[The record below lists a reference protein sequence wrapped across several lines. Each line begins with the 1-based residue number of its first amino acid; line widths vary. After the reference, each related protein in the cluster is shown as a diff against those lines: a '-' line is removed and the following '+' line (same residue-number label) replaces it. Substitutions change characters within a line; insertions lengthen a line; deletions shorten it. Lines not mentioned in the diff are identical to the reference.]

1 VRLLYEFKWLWQ
13 SINVQS
19 FIVIL
24 LLRVELQLEVDQ
36 LVEAHRYPCLIVFYH
51 VEDVL
56 EGVGVASAHS
66 ERYLRLIQGWQ
77 AFCPSEMHS
86 SRGLHI
92 AVEVIL
98 ESHLDLSILLMDYV
112 LIGILDV

>member
-1 VRLLYEFKWLWQ
+1 MV
-13 SINVQS
+13 
-19 FIVIL
+19 L